1 MKIVH
6 IITRLIVGGA
16 QENTLLTAAGQ
27 VHDHADEVV
36 LVTGPG
42 DGPEGSLIDSELV
55 TDLQVRLIPEMGRA
69 IRPWRDW
76 SSFRQIKRALA
87 EIQPDIVHTHS
98 SKAGILGRAA
108 ASQLKLPVVHTVHG
122 AAFHRGQS
130 WLAQSV
136 FRRAERWAA
145 RRCDRL
151 ISVCDAMTDQ
161 YVAARIAPREKFTTI
176 YSGMN
181 VEPFLSPTRSRETVR
196 AELGLVETDIVVGKI
211 ARLFDLKGH
220 RYLVEAAASILQ
232 RQPNVRFLLVGDG
245 PLKNHFQQQLDRH
258 GLSDRFLFTGLVPPV
273 QVPEL
278 IAAMDLVV
286 HTSVWEGLAR
296 VLPQAMIGGRPV
308 ISFDIDGASEV
319 VIPGETGLLLPPE
332 SVSELI
338 EAVCT
343 LADDA
348 RLRNRLGEAGRR
360 RWTETFRHETMTRR
374 VREVYQEVLGK

>member
-1 MKIVH
+1 M
-6 IITRLIVGGA
+6 
-16 QENTLLTAAGQ
+16 
-27 VHDHADEVV
+27 
-36 LVTGPG
+36 
-42 DGPEGSLIDSELV
+42 
-55 TDLQVRLIPEMGRA
+55 
-69 IRPWRDW
+69 
-76 SSFRQIKRALA
+76 
-87 EIQPDIVHTHS
+87 
-98 SKAGILGRAA
+98 
-108 ASQLKLPVVHTVHG
+108 
-122 AAFHRGQS
+122 
-130 WLAQSV
+130 
-136 FRRAERWAA
+136 
-145 RRCDRL
+145 
-151 ISVCDAMTDQ
+151 
-161 YVAARIAPREKFTTI
+161 
-176 YSGMN
+176 
-181 VEPFLSPTRSRETVR
+181 
-196 AELGLVETDIVVGKI
+196 
-211 ARLFDLKGH
+211 
-220 RYLVEAAASILQ
+220 
-232 RQPNVRFLLVGDG
+232 RFLLAGDG